1 MAKETPTSVKME
13 CDLRDEFRVPA
24 NERNCPNAYNEIPNT
39 LTAKVIATSRKG
51 EGVFTAKSTSKLY
64 KQLGI

>member
-1 MAKETPTSVKME
+1 MTKEAPTSVKME

-24 NERNCPNAYNEIPNT
+24 NERNCPNAYTEIPNA
-39 LTAKVIATSRKG
+39 LTAKVIATSRKD
-51 EGVFTAKSTSKLY
+51 EGVFTATSTSKLY

>member
-1 MAKETPTSVKME
+1 MAKAAPTLVKIE
-13 CDLRDEFRVPA
+13 CDLRDEFRVAA
-24 NERNCPNAYNEIPNT
+24 NGRNCPNAYNEIPNT

-51 EGVFTAKSTSKLY
+51 EGVVTATSTSKLY